1 MKLQRQLLLEIGSI
15 TLLAVI
21 VGLTINHRLLRN
33 AWYGS
38 SSAAAAPA
46 AMTTTEQLPL
56 PAGLLQVK
64 ELHAQ
69 QQAIFIDARD
79 PYTFAEGHI
88 SGALSL
94 PLGDADTGIVGFM
107 AKTPFTTTIVVYCNG
122 YGCHDS
128 MDLADKLL
136 RAGYQQVFVFEGG
149 FPEWRDAGLPVSG
162 GKP

>member
-1 MKLQRQLLLEIGSI
+1 MNLQRQLLLEMGSI

-21 VGLTINHRLLRN
+21 VGLAINHPMLRD
-33 AWYGS
+33 AWAGT

-46 AMTTTEQLPL
+46 ATTTTDQLPL
-56 PAGLLQVK
+56 PAGLLQIK

-69 QQAIFIDARD
+69 QQAVFIDARD
-79 PYTFAEGHI
+79 PFTFAEGHI

-94 PLGDADTGIVGFM
+94 PLGEADTGMVGFM
-107 AKTPFTTTIVVYCNG
+107 AKTPFTTPIVVYCNG

-128 MDLADKLL
+128 MELANKLL

-149 FPEWRDAGLPVSG
+149 FPEWHDAGLPVSG
-162 GKP
+162 AKP

>member
-1 MKLQRQLLLEIGSI
+1 MNLQRQLLLEVGSI

-21 VGLTINHRLLRN
+21 VGLTINHPLLRD
-33 AWYGS
+33 AWAGT
-38 SSAAAAPA
+38 SAVAAPA
-46 AMTTTEQLPL
+46 ATATTEQLPL

-69 QQAIFIDARD
+69 QQAVFIDARD
-79 PYTFAEGHI
+79 PFAFAEGHI

-94 PLGDADTGIVGFM
+94 PVGEADTGLVGFM
-107 AKTPFTTTIVVYCNG
+107 AKTPFTTPIVVYCNG
-122 YGCHDS
+122 YGCPDS
-128 MDLADKLL
+128 MELANKLL

-162 GKP
+162 ARP